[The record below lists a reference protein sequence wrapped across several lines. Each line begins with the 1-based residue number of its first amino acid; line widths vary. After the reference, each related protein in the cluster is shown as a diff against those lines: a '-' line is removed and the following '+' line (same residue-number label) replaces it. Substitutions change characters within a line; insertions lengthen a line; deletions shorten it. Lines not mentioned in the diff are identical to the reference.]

1 MPPQRC
7 PAAIPPLRNPR
18 AMSAGTLGGAVAAW
32 HDPKRLLW
40 AASLVMP
47 LLPVVAMGLHRL
59 TGSGLWLWLGPAV
72 MLGLVPLVDA
82 LVGDDGSNPPREA
95 LAGLEEDRYYRI
107 LTWLFVPLQ
116 YAAFGLGL
124 ARIAAGD
131 LAVWEAVGLAITVG
145 CVGGLGINAAH
156 ELGHKSEAMERWLSK
171 IALAQSFY
179 GHFYVEHNRGHHV
192 KVATPEDPS
201 SARLGESFYRFLPRT
216 VCGSLVDAWRLEARR
231 LARRGL
237 HPFRPGNDVVDAFL
251 LSGVLW
257 GATVAWFGPAV
268 IPYLLLQAAV
278 GIGLLEAVNY
288 IEHYG
293 LLRRRVDGG
302 RDGWEPVAPR
312 HSWNSN
318 SVVSNVLLYHLQR
331 HSDHHL
337 HPTRRY
343 QALCDDGGAPGLPAG
358 YGGMVLLALLPPVW
372 SRVMDPLVA
381 RHYGGDVTLAN
392 VSPHARGRLLRRFP
406 PPARAGGA
414 AQDGP
419 PA

>member
-1 MPPQRC
+1 V
-7 PAAIPPLRNPR
+7 I
-18 AMSAGTLGGAVAAW
+18 
-32 HDPKRLLW
+32 
-40 AASLVMP
+40 
-47 LLPVVAMGLHRL
+47 
-59 TGSGLWLWLGPAV
+59 
-72 MLGLVPLVDA
+72 LGLVPLVDA
-82 LVGDDGSNPPREA
+82 LVGDDASNPPRES
-95 LAGLEEDRYYRI
+95 LAGLEEDRYYRLLI
-107 LTWLFVPLQ
+107 WLFVPLQ

-131 LAVWEAVGLAITVG
+131 LAVLEAVGLAITMG
-145 CVGGLGINAAH
+145 YVGGHGINAAH
-156 ELGHKSEAMERWLSK
+156 ELGHKSDSLERRLSK

-237 HPFRPGNDVVDAFL
+237 HPFRLGNDVVDAFL
-251 LSGVLW
+251 LSSVLW
-257 GATVAWFGPAV
+257 GTVVLWLGPAV

-288 IEHYG
+288 IQHYG
-293 LLRRRVDGG
+293 LLRCRVDGG
-302 RDGWEPVAPR
+302 RDGWEPVAPQ

-343 QALCDDGGAPGLPAG
+343 QALCDDGEALRLPAG
-358 YGGMVLLALLPPVW
+358 YVAMLLLALLPPLF

-381 RHYGGDVTLAN
+381 RHYGGDLRLAN
-392 VSPHARGRLLRRFP
+392 VSPHARGRLLRRY
-406 PPARAGGA
+406 PAPSPVAVG
-414 AQDGP
+414 DGR